1 MTKNFLISEVQ
12 MQPYVILLLFL
23 SSGAL
28 SGGLEKMLKQAEVIA
43 DIYQQLPHS
52 CIFLISSEAQHR
64 GEN

>member
-1 MTKNFLISEVQ
+1 